1 MALSSYG
8 VTTEQSAQSDVRGRC
23 QKQSDTFDEAQTAE

>member
-8 VTTEQSAQSDVRGRC
+8 VTTEQSAQIDVRGC
-23 QKQSDTFDEAQTAE
+23 YQKHSDTLDEAQTAE